1 MKVRKYQASQLD
13 PRAIVVPINDFGKK
27 VKSLK
32 SEITKAY
39 ISLYNMGK
47 IDENMRDYLIE
58 RIEDM

>member
-1 MKVRKYQASQLD
+1 MKVRRYQASQLD
-13 PRAIVVPINDFGKK
+13 PRAIVVPINDFDKK

-39 ISLYNMGK
+39 NIGK

-58 RIEDM
+58 RIENM